1 MFTRKGPLAHGRIVL
16 LDPFVVGEGHV
27 TGFDPCGLSRSAV
40 CQLLAILL
48 TIVVLYV
55 LASSLLFILSGNG
68 DDEST
73 LECVEEGRS
82 TTALE

>member
-40 CQLLAILL
+40 CHFKSQHLIANA
-48 TIVVLYV
+48 VLFRAVSFPLPWPPAMFKMKAPPFAGV
-55 LASSLLFILSGNG
+55 L
-68 DDEST
+68 E
-73 LECVEEGRS
+73 
-82 TTALE
+82 